1 MNNLLAQENNITKTK
16 FNRGKESDTTA
27 GYELAA
33 KIKGKSC
40 RLHTLKADNG
50 YNDTFVADIQRQYG
64 WRVEIVQKPESVKGF
79 VPAGGRWVV
88 ERSYGWLNF
97 KRRLSRDFEK
107 STESSEAMLQLA
119 FIDTLLKRKA
129 K

>member
-1 MNNLLAQENNITKTK
+1 MDGRWKLQE
-16 FNRGKESDTTA
+16 
-27 GYELAA
+27 
-33 KIKGKSC
+33 
-40 RLHTLKADNG
+40 
-50 YNDTFVADIQRQYG
+50 
-64 WRVEIVQKPESVKGF
+64 KPESVKGF

-107 STESSEAMLQLA
+107 STESSEAMLQSA
-119 FIDTLLKRKA
+119 FIDTLLKRKT